1 MTAPADSTEKSETS
15 ETTTLQT
22 VEVSTT
28 DVDPDLPR
36 VLAKVPGTVWVV
48 AFIAAAERFTYW
60 GITTP
65 WQNYMQNP
73 AGHQSLPGALG
84 LGEAKA
90 STIYNVF
97 MFFSYLTPIPFAII
111 SDVYLGRYRT
121 LRLSLIFYLIGCVIL
136 IATSVSSATEYRVTF
151 GGLIAAMV
159 LIGLAVG
166 GVRATVTPLMM
177 DQYAPTEVKVTTL
190 PNGKQVVYDRG
201 LTTQY
206 IYNAQYWHT
215 RLVNIAS
222 LSAIPTTFIEKNVSF
237 WAAYLLPSCF
247 LAAGLALL
255 IIGQKR
261 FRKLPPTGNILPK
274 AGSVLSCA
282 IRGRFQLDAAM
293 PSYQREHF
301 AKEVSWDETFVNE
314 IRRGLVACRVIL
326 GFILFFTC
334 LSQASNNLISQ
345 AGQMKTYGIPNDT
358 ITAMNPIFCVI
369 MGPVI
374 QKGLYPLL
382 NKNNVKFQS
391 ITRMATGFIMM
402 SASMAFAAGVQKI
415 IYDTGPCYDRPL
427 TCPGAEN
434 GRIPNQVNVF
444 LQTPTY
450 IILAVAEI
458 FSFVTLSE
466 YTYTKAPTDM
476 KAVVQALGQLGA
488 AAGSAI
494 GIAITPL
501 AHDPSLI
508 WMYTGLAVAMF
519 LVAVVFW
526 ILFKKYNAI
535 DREDK

>member
-1 MTAPADSTEKSETS
+1 MPATDDSTGKSQ
-15 ETTTLQT
+15 TTTA
-22 VEVSTT
+22 VPTT
-28 DVDPDLPR
+28 DIDPDLPR
-36 VLAKVPGTVWVV
+36 VLEKVPGTVWVV

-73 AGHQSLPGALG
+73 LGHKSLPGALG

-90 STIYNVF
+90 STIYNIF
-97 MFFSYLTPIPFAII
+97 IFFSYLTPIPFAII
-111 SDVYLGRYRT
+111 SDVYMGRYRT

-159 LIGLAVG
+159 FIGLAVG
-166 GVRATVTPLMM
+166 GVRATMTPLMM
-177 DQYAPTEVKVTTL
+177 DQFAPTEVKVITL
-190 PNGKQVVYDRG
+190 TNGKQVVYDRG

-206 IYNAQYWHT
+206 IYNAQYW
-215 RLVNIAS
+215 LVNIAS
-222 LSAIPTTFIEKNVSF
+222 LSVIPTTFMEKKVSF

-247 LAAGLALL
+247 LAAGLAFL
-255 IIGQKR
+255 ILGQKK

-282 IRGRFQLDAAM
+282 IRGHFQLDAAM

-301 AKEVSWDETFVNE
+301 ARDVSWDENFVDE
-314 IRRGLVACRVIL
+314 IRRGLVACRVML

-358 ITAMNPIFCVI
+358 ITAMNPIFCVL

-374 QKGLYPLL
+374 QNGLYPLL
-382 NKNNVKFQS
+382 NKKNVKFQS

-415 IYDTGPCYDRPL
+415 IYNTGPCYDRPL
-427 TCPGAEN
+427 ACSGAEG

-476 KAVVQALGQLGA
+476 KAMVQALGQLGA

-494 GIAITPL
+494 GTAITPL
-501 AHDPSLI
+501 AHDPTLV

-519 LVAVVFW
+519 LVAVGFW
-526 ILFKKYNAI
+526 TLFKKYNAI